1 MIVELTHGNQLRQ
14 FLTKLKTDEGGN
26 RIRISLLLVHS
37 ENEILFDFVE
47 ISSENSLFIRT
58 FF

>member
-37 ENEILFDFVE
+37 ENEILFYFVE